1 MFGVGTQEI
10 IIILVIAL
18 VVFGPKKLPEIG
30 KAIGQGLRE
39 IKKASRDIAESV
51 TDDIQTEEPKFESKK
66 LVLPDETHYPSDL
79 IDSDLPEEY
88 NVKSDVKQEETSKES
103 QQNKEEA
110 K

>member
-30 KAIGQGLRE
+30 KALGQGLRE
-39 IKKASRDIAESV
+39 LKKATRDIAESV
-51 TDDIQTEEPKFESKK
+51 KVDIETEEPIESNQ
-66 LVLPDETHYPSDL
+66 PDKP
-79 IDSDLPEEY
+79 
-88 NVKSDVKQEETSKES
+88 KEDEI
-103 QQNKEEA
+103 NKEEA

>member
-39 IKKASRDIAESV
+39 IKKASKDIVESV
-51 TDDIQTEEPKFESKK
+51 TDDIQIEEPKFESKK
-66 LVLPDETHYPSDL
+66 LVLPDENQYPSE
-79 IDSDLPEEY
+79 IDPDLPEEY
-88 NVKSDVKQEETSKES
+88 GVKPEINQVKSSKES
-103 QQNKEEA
+103 EQNKEEE